1 MNEFPADF
9 RWGAATAA
17 PQIEG
22 AWAEDGKGLSI
33 WDTFARRPG
42 AVAGGDTLDVACD
55 HYHRFPEDIEIM
67 KSLGIRDYR
76 LSLAWPRI
84 LPEGTGTVN
93 QAGIAFYRRLLTALR
108 DAGIRPLVTLYHW
121 DLPQALEDRGG
132 WLNRETID
140 AYVRYAEVCFEALG
154 DLVDDWSTFN
164 EPWVFAFLGYAWG
177 VHAPG
182 RKRME
187 WGYQV
192 SHNLL
197 VAHGLAV
204 KALRRL
210 LPRAKASIV
219 INAAAA
225 RRRSDSADDLR
236 AERLYDL
243 GAGYLYL
250 DPILKG
256 GYDPELVS
264 ELQRRGMYP
273 AVAEGDF
280 EAIRGDLDAI
290 GINYYFDQTV
300 WHEGSHPNDVRVGD
314 GPGAQRTAMGW
325 TIYPEGLFELLEKFS
340 GRYPNIPLFVTEN
353 GSAWEDEVVGDQV
366 SDPQRT
372 AYLEAHLAQ
381 AARAVAAGIPLKGY
395 YAWSL
400 LDNYEW
406 AFGYGKRFGI
416 VHVDFETQKR
426 TIKASGHRYA
436 QIIARRGF

>member
-1 MNEFPADF
+1 
-9 RWGAATAA
+9 
-17 PQIEG
+17 
-22 AWAEDGKGLSI
+22 
-33 WDTFARRPG
+33 
-42 AVAGGDTLDVACD
+42 
-55 HYHRFPEDIEIM
+55 
-67 KSLGIRDYR
+67 
-76 LSLAWPRI
+76 
-84 LPEGTGTVN
+84 
-93 QAGIAFYRRLLTALR
+93 
-108 DAGIRPLVTLYHW
+108 
-121 DLPQALEDRGG
+121 
-132 WLNRETID
+132 
-140 AYVRYAEVCFEALG
+140 
-154 DLVDDWSTFN
+154 
-164 EPWVFAFLGYAWG
+164 
-177 VHAPG
+177 
-182 RKRME
+182 
-187 WGYQV
+187 
-192 SHNLL
+192 
-197 VAHGLAV
+197 V

>member
-1 MNEFPADF
+1 
-9 RWGAATAA
+9 
-17 PQIEG
+17 
-22 AWAEDGKGLSI
+22 
-33 WDTFARRPG
+33 
-42 AVAGGDTLDVACD
+42 
-55 HYHRFPEDIEIM
+55 
-67 KSLGIRDYR
+67 
-76 LSLAWPRI
+76 
-84 LPEGTGTVN
+84 
-93 QAGIAFYRRLLTALR
+93 
-108 DAGIRPLVTLYHW
+108 
-121 DLPQALEDRGG
+121 
-132 WLNRETID
+132 
-140 AYVRYAEVCFEALG
+140 
-154 DLVDDWSTFN
+154 
-164 EPWVFAFLGYAWG
+164 
-177 VHAPG
+177 
-182 RKRME
+182 
-187 WGYQV
+187 
-192 SHNLL
+192 
-197 VAHGLAV
+197 
-204 KALRRL
+204 
-210 LPRAKASIV
+210 
-219 INAAAA
+219 
-225 RRRSDSADDLR
+225 
-236 AERLYDL
+236 
-243 GAGYLYL
+243 
-250 DPILKG
+250 
-256 GYDPELVS
+256 
-264 ELQRRGMYP
+264 MYP

-280 EAIRGDLDAI
+280 EAIRGDLEAI

-353 GSAWEDEVVGDQV
+353 GSAWEDEVVGGQV